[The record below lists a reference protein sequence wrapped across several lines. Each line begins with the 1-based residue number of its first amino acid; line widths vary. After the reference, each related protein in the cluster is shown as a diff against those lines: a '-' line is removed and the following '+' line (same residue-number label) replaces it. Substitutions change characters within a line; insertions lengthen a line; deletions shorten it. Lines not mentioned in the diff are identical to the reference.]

1 MAATG
6 TGPPGLEPHK
16 DTAFTLGSYSADPL
30 CQSKVRALLTGLV
43 KGVSGWRKQAS
54 ERTEMSFQSECSW
67 TAVYL

>member
-1 MAATG
+1 MAATR
-6 TGPPGLEPHK
+6 TRQLAWALK

-54 ERTEMSFQSECSW
+54 
-67 TAVYL
+67 